1 MTTMTDATTRVTA
14 GVDTHRDQHVVAALD
29 ERGGELGVR
38 SFATTTAGYRQALA
52 WLRSLGPVERIG
64 VEGTGTYGA
73 GLTRYLL
80 AEAVAV
86 VEVNRPNRQLRRR
99 HGQSD
104 PGDAIA
110 AARAAQSGEASG
122 EAKTRSGAVE
132 AIRALRTARRSAG
145 HARTTALNQ
154 MRALL
159 VSGPDDLRAA
169 LRGSTVFEL
178 VTTAARLRPADP
190 TTAVGATKLAL
201 RELARRVQRLEA
213 ERRRLD
219 TVLEQLVATTA
230 PALVACF
237 GVGTDTAGALLVSA
251 GDNPQRLRSEAAFG
265 PSLRRRP
272 DRRLVGADHPQTTQ
286 PRWRPHRESSALANR
301 HGPHGPRPPH
311 PPLRRAAHARGPF
324 QARDHPL
331 AQALRR
337 TAALSLPPA
346 TRVAR
351 LTADRSIRAYA
362 FASQLWLRC
371 RSGTPRYT
379 VRPPSR

>member
-52 WLRSLGPVERIG
+52 WLRSPGPVERIG

-86 VEVNRPNRQLRRR
+86 AVVEVNRPNRQLRRR
-99 HGQSD
+99 HGKSD
-104 PGDAIA
+104 PVDAIA
-110 AARAAQSGEASG
+110 AARAAQAGEASG

-145 HARTTALNQ
+145 HARTAALNQ

-178 VTTAARLRPADP
+178 VTTAARLCPADP
-190 TTAVGATKLAL
+190 TTAVGATKL
-201 RELARRVQRLEA
+201 
-213 ERRRLD
+213 
-219 TVLEQLVATTA
+219 
-230 PALVACF
+230 ALVACF

-251 GDNPQRLRSEAAFG
+251 GDNPQRLRSEAAFAHHCG
-265 PSLRRRP
+265 VAPIDASSGLTIRKRLNRGG
-272 DRRLVGADHPQTTQ
+272 DRT
-286 PRWRPHRESSALANR
+286 AN
-301 HGPHGPRPPH
+301 
-311 PPLRRAAHARGPF
+311 
-324 QARDHPL
+324 
-331 AQALRR
+331 QALWRIVMVRMVHDPRTRRYVERR
-337 TAALSLPPA
+337 TREGRSKREIIRSLK
-346 TRVAR
+346 RYVAR
-351 LTADRSIRAYA
+351 QLYRHLPRAESLA
-362 FASQLWLRC
+362 
-371 RSGTPRYT
+371 
-379 VRPPSR
+379 

>member
-1 MTTMTDATTRVTA
+1 MTTMTDATMRVTA

-99 HGQSD
+99 HGKSD
-104 PGDAIA
+104 PVDAIA

-132 AIRALRTARRSAG
+132 ASRALRTARRSAG

-178 VTTAARLRPADP
+178 VTTAARLRPTDP

-219 TVLEQLVATTA
+219 AVLEQLVATTA

-237 GVGTDTAGALLVSA
+237 GVGTDTPGALLVSA
-251 GDNPQRLRSEAAFG
+251 GDNPQRLRSEAAFAHHCG
-265 PSLRRRP
+265 VAPIDASSGLTIRKRLNRGG
-272 DRRLVGADHPQTTQ
+272 DRT
-286 PRWRPHRESSALANR
+286 AN
-301 HGPHGPRPPH
+301 
-311 PPLRRAAHARGPF
+311 
-324 QARDHPL
+324 
-331 AQALRR
+331 QALWRIVMVRMVHDPRTRRYVERR
-337 TAALSLPPA
+337 TREGRSKREIIRSLK
-346 TRVAR
+346 RYVAR
-351 LTADRSIRAYA
+351 QLYRHLPRAESLA
-362 FASQLWLRC
+362 
-371 RSGTPRYT
+371 
-379 VRPPSR
+379 

>member
-99 HGQSD
+99 HGKSD
-104 PGDAIA
+104 PVDAIA

-178 VTTAARLRPADP
+178 VTTAARLRPTDP

-219 TVLEQLVATTA
+219 TVLEQLVA
-230 PALVACF
+230 CF

-251 GDNPQRLRSEAAFG
+251 GDNPQRLRSEAAFAHHCG
-265 PSLRRRP
+265 VAPIDASSGLTIRKRLNRGG
-272 DRRLVGADHPQTTQ
+272 DRT
-286 PRWRPHRESSALANR
+286 AN
-301 HGPHGPRPPH
+301 
-311 PPLRRAAHARGPF
+311 
-324 QARDHPL
+324 
-331 AQALRR
+331 QALWRIVMVRMVHDPRTRRYVERR
-337 TAALSLPPA
+337 TREGRSKREIIRSLK
-346 TRVAR
+346 RYVAR
-351 LTADRSIRAYA
+351 
-362 FASQLWLRC
+362 QLYRHLPHAE
-371 RSGTPRYT
+371 SLA
-379 VRPPSR
+379 